1 MKTKH
6 TPGPWIVAKRNPL
19 KVMNPSS
26 VMFVADCD
34 ANGGGP
40 ARDEMC
46 RANAKLIAA
55 APELLSILARILYA
69 HDSRGNGAAM
79 GEASLCPAY
88 AEQARATILK
98 ATGDQA

>member
-55 APELLSILARILYA
+55 APEMYSILTDCEKNMILSTNADMVRLDRIRALI
-69 HDSRGNGAAM
+69 DQVT
-79 GEASLCPAY
+79 GE
-88 AEQARATILK
+88 
-98 ATGDQA
+98 GHV